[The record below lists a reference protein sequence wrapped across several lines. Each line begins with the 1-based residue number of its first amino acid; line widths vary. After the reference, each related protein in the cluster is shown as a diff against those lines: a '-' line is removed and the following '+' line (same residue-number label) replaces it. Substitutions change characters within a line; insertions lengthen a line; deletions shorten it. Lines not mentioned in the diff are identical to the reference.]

1 MLTLDDVD
9 RRTRAYRATIELR
22 DSIYSDRGGRDRMSV
37 LEVELADSLAVQC
50 AMIRDIEARWLQGEE
65 IDLTAYATMLNARRR
80 EATQLGVER
89 VARDVT
95 PPLRDYI
102 ASKAQG
108 AA

>member
-1 MLTLDDVD
+1 MLTLNDID
-9 RRTRAYRATIELR
+9 RRTRAYRMTIELR

-37 LEVELADSLAVQC
+37 LEIELADSLAVQC
-50 AMIRDIEARWLQGEE
+50 AMIRDIEARWLQGAE
-65 IDLTAYATMLNARRR
+65 IDLSAYATMLNARRR

-89 VARDVT
+89 IARDVT

-102 ASKAQG
+102 ASKSV